1 MKRPAMP
8 AIRFVVSGMR
18 LLFCLLAAWPL
29 FSQSPVD
36 EVRKAEAAMAAA
48 RVAKDV
54 AAMDRLTASDFLW
67 VRAGGAV
74 TDKKA
79 LLEEMREGTLDAYE
93 SVGEDRV
100 RVYGNTAVVIAARIL
115 HESKGDVRIAVTNVW
130 VKSRDGAWQRVSSH
144 TTRIVQPPR

>member
-1 MKRPAMP
+1 
-8 AIRFVVSGMR
+8 VLR
-18 LLFCLLAAWPL
+18 LLIAMLAAWPVL
-29 FSQSPVD
+29 GQSPVD
-36 EVRKAEAAMAAA
+36 EIRKAEAAMAAA

-79 LLEEMREGTLDAYE
+79 LLDEMREGRLDSYE

-100 RVYGNTAVVIAARIL
+100 RVYGNTAVVIAARVL
-115 HESKGDVRIAVTNVW
+115 HESTGDARLAVTNVW
-130 VKSRDGAWQRVSSH
+130 VKGRDGAWQRVSSH